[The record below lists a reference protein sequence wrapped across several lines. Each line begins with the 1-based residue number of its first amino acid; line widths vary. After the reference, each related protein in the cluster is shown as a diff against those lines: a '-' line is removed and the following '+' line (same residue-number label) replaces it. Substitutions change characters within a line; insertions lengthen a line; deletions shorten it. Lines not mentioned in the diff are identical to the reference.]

1 MGQYCLLMG
10 IRMACIIAIFLTPQ
24 PWGWLWVL
32 GAVVLPYMAV
42 VIANAAGEA
51 RKVNLNV
58 APKRQRTAL
67 GATAAE
73 QPPAYEASGPVS
85 ETSPGDGKATG
96 DAGETC
102 VQSHTSPSATG
113 GSLAR
118 EDGDRRGSSGSA
130 YSITQAGNLDSAG
143 PAASR
148 PLVAV
153 IDTSGQAV
161 VAGAVSNRALADQA
175 DDRAVQP
182 GEQAAVL
189 RGEVIH
195 D

>member
-73 QPPAYEASGPVS
+73 QPPADQASAPVS
-85 ETSPGDGKATG
+85 ETSDGKAT
-96 DAGETC
+96 DDVGETR
-102 VQSHTSPSATG
+102 VQSQPSPPAAG
-113 GSLAR
+113 GSLVR

-130 YSITQAGNLDSAG
+130 DSITQAGSLDSAG
-143 PAASR
+143 PAAGR

-161 VAGAVSNRALADQA
+161 VAGAVSNPGLADQA